1 MTVYV
6 PVGKKVSIGKNVS
19 WITWFDE
26 DEENKIYTMCDD
38 HLEEDCPER
47 NSRRQRESEPQNGND

>member
-1 MTVYV
+1 
-6 PVGKKVSIGKNVS
+6 VGKKVSIGKNVS

-47 NSRRQRESEPQNGND
+47 NSRRPRESEPQNGLD